1 MSRLLL
7 SLLLVSSVSSAS
19 EVQCLSR
26 IMFSEAKGE
35 SLLGALAI
43 ASASKNRSVRSGVS
57 ICKLKGVTSEPIPA
71 DLKPHFEAL
80 ARSTLNSKKSVEKIT
95 KVIVIT
101 IVAAAESHKFRQKLT
116 KPDFITLKNDN
127 ESNIS

>member
-1 MSRLLL
+1 MRRLLL
-7 SLLLVSSVSSAS
+7 SLLLVSSASSAS

-35 SLLGALAI
+35 SLLGVLAI

-71 DLKPHFEAL
+71 ELKPP
-80 ARSTLNSKKSVEKIT
+80 I
-95 KVIVIT
+95 
-101 IVAAAESHKFRQKLT
+101 
-116 KPDFITLKNDN
+116 LKRWLDQR
-127 ESNIS
+127 

>member
-1 MSRLLL
+1 MRRLLL
-7 SLLLVSSVSSAS
+7 SLLLVSSASSAS

-35 SLLGALAI
+35 SLLGVLAI

-71 DLKPHFEAL
+71 ELKPHFEAL
-80 ARSTLNSKKSVEKIT
+80 ARSTLNSKKSVVLSADSWNT
-95 KVIVIT
+95 G
-101 IVAAAESHKFRQKLT
+101 T
-116 KPDFITLKNDN
+116 KPHLKGDITRQIGKHVFYTMLG
-127 ESNIS
+127 EL

>member
-1 MSRLLL
+1 MFKKTIVAKLLMVTAL
-7 SLLLVSSVSSAS
+7 MPLVTQAS

-35 SLLGALAI
+35 SLLGVLAI

-71 DLKPHFEAL
+71 ELMPHFEAL
-80 ARSTLNSKKSVEKIT
+80 ARSTLSSKKSVVLSADSWNT
-95 KVIVIT
+95 G
-101 IVAAAESHKFRQKLT
+101 T
-116 KPDFITLKNDN
+116 KPHLKGDITRQIGKHVFYTMLG
-127 ESNIS
+127 EL